1 MRAIF
6 FLRNKKNEIKK
17 RRRREDDT
25 RSPSTKCQKTH
36 NIIAKQKTT
45 FTLLHNTQQQRW
57 ALFLYSRIYHVSLF
71 LHRLHTHTHAAEA
84 PYHLFFFCEQ
94 QEKRVIFQ
102 TGRRVWRLF
111 TMHPGPFWKRERKK
125 EYRSSRLR
133 RPWWWEV
140 RRGRPAP
147 PTQNNK
153 KKNRTATA
161 ACCIDIKW
169 NSTTSERHDAF
180 IVESL
185 FFTSSSSSLPRCYCY
200 WNHDDVKRRR
210 RRRRRRTDR
219 IYTKFLT
226 LCYVYFFSI
235 FKTLKNS

>member
-1 MRAIF
+1 MIHVPLAPSV
-6 FLRNKKNEIKK
+6 K
-17 RRRREDDT
+17 RPIIS
-25 RSPSTKCQKTH
+25 SPNRKQLSLYYTTH
-36 NIIAKQKTT
+36 NNRDELFSCIHASITSLSF
-45 FTLLHNTQQQRW
+45 FTAST
-57 ALFLYSRIYHVSLF
+57 
-71 LHRLHTHTHAAEA
+71 HTHTRPRRHIIFSSSANNKKRELSFKLAEEFGV
-84 PYHLFFFCEQ
+84 YSQCTQ
-94 QEKRVIFQ
+94 V
-102 TGRRVWRLF
+102 
-111 TMHPGPFWKRERKK
+111 PFERERERKNI
-125 EYRSSRLR
+125 
-133 RPWWWEV
+133 
-140 RRGRPAP
+140 GRAVCGGRDDEKFDVGDLHPQRKI
-147 PTQNNK
+147 TK

-210 RRRRRRTDR
+210 RRRRTDR